1 MVVSG
6 ELSVQGVEKNASVQK
21 TRCWSSG
28 RMQSGVS
35 AVGRRGKNPGC
46 GMGIGPQ
53 RPAHFTEKKQKQD
66 RSADGERC
74 VCHGKPSR
82 REEGAH
88 PVEGSGKVKAWGR
101 PYFSQCLEAPLTLGS
116 SGKARAFLTQKHAS
130 SCRVDRARGDPST
143 RALLSPE
150 AWHTS
155 LLAPRIQASPRLVLS
170 PKSLAKPE
178 REPTLGQTPPRPRS
192 FVQLLLTTPH
202 TPSWVLRDPG
212 EPGPWPGG
220 GTGHSMHREAQS
232 QQGHEGNLG
241 ASHRVSE
248 APGRV

>member
-1 MVVSG
+1 MLALRENAERCLSSWEKRKESRVQNGYWSPKTGSLHRKETEAGQVCGRG
-6 ELSVQGVEKNASVQK
+6 E
-21 TRCWSSG
+21 
-28 RMQSGVS
+28 VS
-35 AVGRRGKNPGC
+35 AMGSPAGGKKGPILWKDLERLRPGGALTSPNAWRHHLPLAVLGRDP
-46 GMGIGPQ
+46 
-53 RPAHFTEKKQKQD
+53 
-66 RSADGERC
+66 
-74 VCHGKPSR
+74 
-82 REEGAH
+82 
-88 PVEGSGKVKAWGR
+88 
-101 PYFSQCLEAPLTLGS
+101 
-116 SGKARAFLTQKHAS
+116 ARAFLTQKHAS